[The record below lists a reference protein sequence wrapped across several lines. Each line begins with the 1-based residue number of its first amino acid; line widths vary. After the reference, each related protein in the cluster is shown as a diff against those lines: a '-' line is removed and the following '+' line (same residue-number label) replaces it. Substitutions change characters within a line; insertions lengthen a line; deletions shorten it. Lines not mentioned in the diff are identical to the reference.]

1 MVLIMVFNTILT
13 VIYIAFLV
21 LVALFVIINMFRT
34 KKIYEKIIAAIILIV
49 LLLRI
54 FLIK

>member
-1 MVLIMVFNTILT
+1 MVFNTILT
-13 VIYIAFLV
+13 VIYIIFLV
-21 LVALFVIINMFRT
+21 CISLFVIIHMFRT
-34 KKIYEKIIAAIILIV
+34 KKIYEKIIGAIFLIA

>member
-1 MVLIMVFNTILT
+1 MVFNTILT